1 MKKIIFLITLLVIIS
16 TIFIYQVCI
25 LDGKCFNYDS
35 TRIQQPFLP
44 SLNYEE
50 TAKLINV
57 QRIHPNYNRVEFKG
71 LLNYKKQ
78 ISCEPIYPEVLLYNR
93 IFKTGSTSISN
104 YINGV
109 INNTDITLK
118 VGSTE
123 DWYKQGNPWPYP
135 DHIEK
140 YANKTER
147 LVYTAHFFFR
157 KNLKIKRPFTYI
169 NILRKPV
176 DRVVSH
182 YFYMRN
188 TKLRP
193 KHRIKE
199 LKQSGLW
206 SETLEDCVKNQHRGC
221 EDNVMTRFMCGIQKF
236 CNTGSAKAL
245 NRAKRNLVKY
255 YAAVGILEEV
265 DVFLKMLNKRL
276 PSFFVK
282 SHKTLRI
289 AKKNTSKRESRVSLD
304 VLKLIHDRNYA
315 DIELYKFAKNVFKK
329 RKDLCGL

>member
-1 MKKIIFLITLLVIIS
+1 MEKRIFLTVLLVIII
-16 TIFIYQVCI
+16 TIFFYQACI
-25 LDGKCFNYDS
+25 LGDTCFSFNVK
-35 TRIQQPFLP
+35 IHQLLP
-44 SLNYEE
+44 SLSHNEI
-50 TAKLINV
+50 TKSINARTV
-57 QRIHPNYNRVEFKG
+57 KPDNNRAAPEG
-71 LLNYKKQ
+71 LLNFKKQ

-104 YINGV
+104 YIEDV

-123 DWYKQGNPWPYP
+123 DWYKQGDPWPYP

-157 KNLKIKRPFTYI
+157 RKLKIKRPFTYI

-188 TKLRP
+188 DKIRP
-193 KHRIKE
+193 KHRIRE
-199 LKQSGLW
+199 LKQSGQW
-206 SETLEDCVKNQHRGC
+206 NETLVDCLQNQHRGC
-221 EDNVMTRFMCGIQKF
+221 EDNVMTRFLCGVPKF

-265 DVFLKMLNKRL
+265 DVFLKMLKKRL
-276 PSFFVK
+276 PFFFVR
-282 SHKTLRI
+282 SHQTLSN
-289 AKKNTSKRESRVSLD
+289 AKKNTSKQDSRVSQD
-304 VLKLIHDRNYA
+304 VLKLIRDRNVA
-315 DIELYKFAKNVFKK
+315 DIELYEFAKDVFMK
-329 RKDLCGL
+329 RKDLCSL